1 MEIEGEV
8 QQVMSPASIFIPA
21 GLQHTY
27 KYLSGSGTYTNIVLA
42 PEYNASLEI
51 TKSLTPTFVSS

>member
-1 MEIEGEV
+1 MTGLIV
-8 QQVMSPASIFIPA
+8 FVLIISLSLLVKDFVLASAASI
-21 GLQHTY
+21 L
-27 KYLSGSGTYTNIVLA
+27 VLA